1 MMTRRE
7 LVQATLAAAALV
19 VPFGFGCTKPA
30 DTPAGNLERKIVP
43 PAGVVG
49 ENGKQQ
55 KPQKTL
61 APAS

>member
-7 LVQATLAAAALV
+7 FVRAALAAQVAPLA
-19 VPFGFGCTKPA
+19 FGCTKPA
-30 DTPAGNLERKIVP
+30 DTPATDLNRKIVP

-55 KPQKTL
+55 RPQK
-61 APAS
+61 AQKPES

>member
-7 LVQATLAAAALV
+7 LVRTGVAALF
-19 VPFGFGCTKPA
+19 VPFAFGCTKPA
-30 DTPAGNLERKIVP
+30 DTPATDLNRKIVP

-55 KPQKTL
+55 KPQKTVKTE
-61 APAS
+61 S

>member
-7 LVQATLAAAALV
+7 LVRASLAALA
-19 VPFGFGCTKPA
+19 VPFAFGCTKPA
-30 DTPAGNLERKIVP
+30 DSPATDLNRKIVP

-55 KPQKTL
+55 KPQKTVKTE
-61 APAS
+61 S

>member
-7 LVQATLAAAALV
+7 LARAALAALV
-19 VPFGFGCTKPA
+19 VPFAFGCTKPP
-30 DTPAGNLERKIVP
+30 DTPATDLNRKIVP

-55 KPQKTL
+55 KPQKTVKTE
-61 APAS
+61 S

>member
-7 LVQATLAAAALV
+7 LVRTTLAALV
-19 VPFGFGCTKPA
+19 VPFAFGCTKPA
-30 DTPAGNLERKIVP
+30 DTPATDLNRKIVP

-61 APAS
+61 PPES